1 MELYAAMV
9 DLIDMNIGR
18 VRTYLEETGELDNT
32 FVGWEQLGIAA
43 VRVGE
48 WKALFLPPP
57 KGPGKW
63 ELYDLSK
70 DLDEVHDLAESHPEK
85 LEEMLHHYETY
96 FQETGMFDSY
106 TMYQEA
112 LKQRKAEKMRVE
124 VDTDH
129 TPYVSTIRQS
139 LAFIQEKFHSLLK
152 GYWGKE

>member
-1 MELYAAMV
+1 M
-9 DLIDMNIGR
+9 
-18 VRTYLEETGELDNT
+18 
-32 FVGWEQLGIAA
+32 
-43 VRVGE
+43 GE

-85 LEEMLHHYETY
+85 LEEMLHRYETY
-96 FQETGMFDSY
+96 FQETVMFDSY